1 MLIKKT
7 WKKKDSRDKM
17 DIEDKEESP
26 GLLEVPVSNTNQTGE
41 MKCKALKKIFFN
53 NLGKENIL

>member
-1 MLIKKT
+1 
-7 WKKKDSRDKM
+7 M

-41 MKCKALKKIFFN
+41 MKCKALKKFFFN
-53 NLGKENIL
+53 NLGKENIS